1 MNMFMLDLF
10 RSFQKLIE
18 MVSKTFIFYIY
29 VYIYNI
35 PLFLYIDHKHLLYS
49 SNFLIHF
56 V

>member
-29 VYIYNI
+29 VYIYI
-35 PLFLYIDHKHLLYS
+35 IYLY
-49 SNFLIHF
+49 FFTLITNTYF
-56 V
+56 TPAIF